1 MRSSMPKILLAIWRH
16 PARAHW
22 SMIACSMALSVAVLT
37 LVPRLAVDAD
47 GAAHDP
53 TRFDPVSSLAVEEW
67 PEPAEPL
74 APTNSHPYPEALA
87 DRAATASRG
96 FAEPFTGS
104 PTSGLQPLGRITL
117 MPGAVLS
124 GLMLSAEQLHV
135 ARFYAEKYRLPLEQV
150 AEAVAN
156 AYFAARE
163 MRVDPL
169 LVVSVISIESA
180 FNPKARSG
188 QGAEGLMQV
197 RTVVHEEKFQAF
209 GGVAAAFDPVSN
221 IQVGVRILR
230 DHLLREGSVEA
241 ALKAYVGA
249 SKRRHDG
256 GYGLR
261 VMRERDAIQQVLAG
275 HMEAESV
282 SLIPSL
288 QSPEQIF

>member
-1 MRSSMPKILLAIWRH
+1 MPTILLAIWRH
-16 PARAHW
+16 PARTNW
-22 SMIACSMALSVAVLT
+22 SMIACATALSFAVLT
-37 LVPRLAVDAD
+37 LAPRIAVDAD
-47 GAAHDP
+47 GAVPDP

-67 PEPAEPL
+67 SEPAE
-74 APTNSHPYPEALA
+74 AVVPTNSHPYPEALA
-87 DRAATASRG
+87 AGGAAGSRVSSD
-96 FAEPFTGS
+96 PFSRTPSAGVQ
-104 PTSGLQPLGRITL
+104 PRSGITL

-156 AYFAARE
+156 AYFTARE

-169 LVVSVISIESA
+169 LVVAVISIESA

-197 RTVVHEEKFQAF
+197 RTIVHEEKFQAF
-209 GGVAAAFDPVSN
+209 GGVASAFDPVAN

-230 DHLLREGSVEA
+230 DHLLREGSVEG

-249 SKRRHDG
+249 AKRRYDG

-261 VMRERDAIQQVLAG
+261 VMRERESIQQVLAA
-275 HMEAESV
+275 HLEAESV
-282 SLIPSL
+282 SLVPSL
-288 QSPEQIF
+288 RSPEQFF